1 MKTQYDKVIIKID
14 KWMGVLVMALGYK
27 NILVGIDGSKGS
39 EIALM
44 NALNIAKRNDAHL
57 DVLWVLDMNS
67 LEYGNAGI
75 TLDGERIYKEE
86 QECEQYINDLKEHLT
101 EEGLPKDKVSVHLRF
116 GNPKTVIVEDFQPEY
131 KNDLIIVGETG
142 KNFFKRI
149 IVGSVASYVMRIA
162 KCDVMIAR
170 TPESTA
176 KEIQSD
182 MEDIESE

>member
-1 MKTQYDKVIIKID
+1 MQSFYYIQINENLYLKTQYDKVIMKIE

-44 NALNIAKRNDAHL
+44 DALNIAKQNNAHL

-86 QECEQYINDLKEHLT
+86 QECEQ
-101 EEGLPKDKVSVHLRF
+101 
-116 GNPKTVIVEDFQPEY
+116 
-131 KNDLIIVGETG
+131 
-142 KNFFKRI
+142 
-149 IVGSVASYVMRIA
+149 
-162 KCDVMIAR
+162 
-170 TPESTA
+170 
-176 KEIQSD
+176 
-182 MEDIESE
+182 